1 MLSRRDAVGPR
12 AEQGGP
18 GTGRAGNR
26 AGGTARRKREAG
38 SRGGDT
44 AERGYGSWVARAVII
59 GGTGAIGRA
68 AARRLLAT
76 GWSVELTGRDPARMP
91 RDIARAG
98 GRFIA
103 AGTHDAGRLRAAFGD
118 GADLLVDCACF
129 TAQDAAALL
138 PLARDAASTVLIS
151 SKAVYVDAAGR
162 HSNSPVK
169 PDFGGPVREDQA
181 TVAPG
186 AGDYRSAEGYPAGKV
201 AAEQVLLD
209 SGAPVTVLRPSK
221 IHGPGSRQPRE
232 WMFVK
237 RVLDRRPVL
246 FLAHRGAGVDHPTAA
261 ANIAALIDL
270 AAAQPGRRILNAA
283 DPDAPSALEISRII
297 ARHLGHTWDE
307 VLLDDE
313 QAAAGQLTLDQL
325 TLDQPASQQPALDQP
340 ALQQPA
346 LQQPAL
352 GRHPWDRPH
361 PVVLDMTAAARLGY
375 TPAGD
380 YAATVAAEVD
390 WLITAA
396 QGGEDAD
403 LIPRPA
409 DEYFAPLLDYLSEDR
424 WLAAQTASAG

>member
-1 MLSRRDAVGPR
+1 M
-12 AEQGGP
+12 
-18 GTGRAGNR
+18 
-26 AGGTARRKREAG
+26 
-38 SRGGDT
+38 
-44 AERGYGSWVARAVII
+44 ARAVII

-91 RDIARAG
+91 RDIAAAG
-98 GRFIA
+98 GRFVA
-103 AGTHDAGRLRAAFGD
+103 ADAGDAGRLRAAFGD

-129 TAQDAAALL
+129 TAEDAARLL

-151 SKAVYVDAAGR
+151 SKAVYVDEAGH

-169 PDFGGPVREDQA
+169 PDFGGPVREDQP

-186 AGDYRSAEGYPAGKV
+186 YGDYRSAEGYPAGKV

-232 WMFVK
+232 WVFVK

-270 AAAQPGRRILNAA
+270 AAREPGRRILNAA
-283 DPDAPSALEISRII
+283 DPDAPSALEISRVI
-297 ARHLGHTWDE
+297 ARHLGHTWEE
-307 VLLDDE
+307 VLLDDQ
-313 QAAAGQLTLDQL
+313 QAPPGQPTLGRP
-325 TLDQPASQQPALDQP
+325 TLGRPT
-340 ALQQPA
+340 
-346 LQQPAL
+346 L

-361 PVVLDMTAAARLGY
+361 PIVLDMAAAARLRY

-380 YAATVAAEVD
+380 YAATVATEVD
-390 WLITAA
+390 WLIAAA

-403 LIPRPA
+403 LVPGPG
-409 DEYFAPLLDYLSEDR
+409 DEYFAPLLDYRSEDR
-424 WLAAQTASAG
+424 WLAAQTAGAG

>member
-1 MLSRRDAVGPR
+1 
-12 AEQGGP
+12 
-18 GTGRAGNR
+18 
-26 AGGTARRKREAG
+26 
-38 SRGGDT
+38 
-44 AERGYGSWVARAVII
+44 VARAVII

-91 RDIARAG
+91 RDIAAAG

-103 AGTHDAGRLRAAFGD
+103 ADTREAGRSRAGFVD
-118 GADLLVDCACF
+118 GADLLVDCVCF
-129 TAQDAAALL
+129 TAEDAAGLL
-138 PLARDAASTVLIS
+138 PLARDTASTVLIS
-151 SKAVYVDAAGR
+151 SKAVYVDTAGR

-169 PDFGGPVREDQA
+169 PDFGGPVREDRP

-186 AGDYRSAEGYPAGKV
+186 YGDYRSAEGYPAGKV

-209 SGAPVTVLRPSK
+209 SASPVTVLRPSK

-270 AAAQPGRRILNAA
+270 AAARPGRRILNAA
-283 DPDAPSALEISRII
+283 DPDTPSALEISRII

-307 VLLDDE
+307 ILLDDQ
-313 QAAAGQLTLDQL
+313 QATPGQPTPGQPTLG
-325 TLDQPASQQPALDQP
+325 QPTPGQPT
-340 ALQQPA
+340 
-346 LQQPAL
+346 L

-361 PVVLDMTAAARLGY
+361 PFVLDMTAAAGLGY

-390 WLITAA
+390 WLIAAA

-403 LIPRPA
+403 LIPGPG
-409 DEYFAPLLDYLSEDR
+409 DEYFAPLLDYRGEDR

>member
-1 MLSRRDAVGPR
+1 M
-12 AEQGGP
+12 
-18 GTGRAGNR
+18 
-26 AGGTARRKREAG
+26 
-38 SRGGDT
+38 
-44 AERGYGSWVARAVII
+44 ARAVII

-68 AARRLLAT
+68 AARRLLAI
-76 GWSVELTGRDPARMP
+76 GWSVELTGRNPARMP
-91 RDIARAG
+91 RDIAAAG

-103 AGTHDAGRLRAAFGD
+103 ADTRDAGRLRAAFGD
-118 GADLLVDCACF
+118 GTDLLVDCVCF
-129 TAQDAAALL
+129 TAEDAAGLL
-138 PLARDAASTVLIS
+138 PLARDTASTVLIS

-169 PDFGGPVREDQA
+169 PDFGGPVREDQP

-186 AGDYRSAEGYPAGKV
+186 YGDYRSAEGYPAGKV

-232 WMFVK
+232 WVFVK

-270 AAAQPGRRILNAA
+270 AAARPGRRILNAA
-283 DPDAPSALEISRII
+283 DPDAPRALEISRVI
-297 ARHLGHTWDE
+297 ARHLGHIWDE
-307 VLLDDE
+307 VLLDDQ
-313 QAAAGQLTLDQL
+313 QATPGELT
-325 TLDQPASQQPALDQP
+325 
-340 ALQQPA
+340 
-346 LQQPAL
+346 L

-361 PVVLDMTAAARLGY
+361 PFVLDMTAAARLGY

-390 WLITAA
+390 WLVAAA

-403 LIPRPA
+403 LIPGPG
-409 DEYFAPLLDYLSEDR
+409 DEYFAPLLDYRGEDR
-424 WLAAQTASAG
+424 WLAARTVAQTAAQAVARTVAQTASQSASQPPGAG